1 MTEYMDLA
9 PTWDGDRA
17 IGDSA
22 GQDIGGWWP
31 STCVQVPLG
40 LGGINLT
47 VRTVNFV
54 RPADAAGHEG
64 LTGDL
69 KRILVNLCAL
79 ASRVFDVLR
88 GRLPMKGLDRVL
100 NRVCMERLA
109 MLARLMRDRHLGMVR
124 TSDHVGLAY
133 LPLVPK
139 LVELYR
145 VDCDRY
151 ETTIGFLVG
160 ERTVLTNLIVA
171 RSGSRWLCVR
181 FDMG

>member
-1 MTEYMDLA
+1 MTEYMDLT
-9 PTWDGDRA
+9 PTWDRDRT
-17 IGDSA
+17 IEDST
-22 GQDIGGWWP
+22 GHGFGGWWP
-31 STCVQVPLG
+31 STCMQVPLG
-40 LGGINLT
+40 LGNINLT

-54 RPADAAGHEG
+54 RPADAAGHKG
-64 LTGDL
+64 LSGDL

-88 GRLPMKGLDRVL
+88 GRLPMKSLDRVL

-109 MLARLMRDRHLGMVR
+109 VLARLMRDQHLGMVR
-124 TSDHVGLAY
+124 TADHVGMAY
-133 LPLVPK
+133 LPLIPK
-139 LVELYR
+139 LVELYC
-145 VDCDRY
+145 VDRDRY

-171 RSGSRWLCVR
+171 RSGSRWVCVR

>member
-1 MTEYMDLA
+1 MTEYMDLT
-9 PTWDGDRA
+9 PTWDRDRT
-17 IGDSA
+17 IEDST
-22 GQDIGGWWP
+22 GQGFGVWWP
-31 STCVQVPLG
+31 STCMQVPLG
-40 LGGINLT
+40 PGNINLT

-54 RPADAAGHEG
+54 RPADAAGHKG
-64 LTGDL
+64 LSGDL

-88 GRLPMKGLDRVL
+88 GRLPMKSLDRVL

-109 MLARLMRDRHLGMVR
+109 VLARLMRDQHLGMVR
-124 TSDHVGLAY
+124 TADHVGMAY
-133 LPLVPK
+133 LPLIPK
-139 LVELYR
+139 LVELYC
-145 VDCDRY
+145 VDRDRY

-171 RSGSRWLCVR
+171 RSGSRWVCVR

>member
-1 MTEYMDLA
+1 MTDYMDLA
-9 PTWDGDRA
+9 PAWDSEQANEDPT
-17 IGDSA
+17 
-22 GQDIGGWWP
+22 GQEFDGWWP
-31 STCVQVPLG
+31 STCTQVPLG
-40 LGGINLT
+40 LGDINLT

-54 RPADAAGHEG
+54 RPGDVAENEG
-64 LTGDL
+64 LPGSL

-88 GRLPMKGLDRVL
+88 GRLPMKSLDRVL
-100 NRVCMERLA
+100 NHVCMERLA
-109 MLARLMRDRHLGMVR
+109 MLAQLMRDRHLGMVP

-133 LPLVPK
+133 LPLIPK

-145 VDCDRY
+145 VDRDRY

>member
-1 MTEYMDLA
+1 MTEYMDLT
-9 PTWDGDRA
+9 PTWDRDRT
-17 IGDSA
+17 IEDST
-22 GQDIGGWWP
+22 GQGFGGWWP
-31 STCVQVPLG
+31 STCMQVPLG
-40 LGGINLT
+40 LGNINLT

-54 RPADAAGHEG
+54 RPADAAGHKG
-64 LTGDL
+64 LSGDL

-88 GRLPMKGLDRVL
+88 GRLPMKSLDRVL

-109 MLARLMRDRHLGMVR
+109 VLARLMRDRHLGMVR
-124 TSDHVGLAY
+124 TADHVGMAY
-133 LPLVPK
+133 LPLIPK
-139 LVELYR
+139 LVELYC
-145 VDCDRY
+145 VDRDRY

-171 RSGSRWLCVR
+171 RSGSRWVCVR

>member
-9 PTWDGDRA
+9 PTWDGDQA
-17 IGDSA
+17 IEDSL
-22 GQDIGGWWP
+22 GQEFGCWWP
-31 STCVQVPLG
+31 STCAQVPLG
-40 LGGINLT
+40 LGDINLT

-54 RPADAAGHEG
+54 RPTDAAGHEG
-64 LTGDL
+64 LTADL

-79 ASRVFDVLR
+79 ASKVFDVLR
-88 GRLPMKGLDRVL
+88 GRLPMKSLDRVL
-100 NRVCMERLA
+100 NHVCMERLA
-109 MLARLMRDRHLGMVR
+109 MLAQLMRDRHLGMVP

-133 LPLVPK
+133 LPLIPK

-145 VDCDRY
+145 VDRDRY

>member
-1 MTEYMDLA
+1 MTEYMDLT
-9 PTWDGDRA
+9 PTWDRDRT
-17 IGDSA
+17 IEDST
-22 GQDIGGWWP
+22 GQGFGGWWP
-31 STCVQVPLG
+31 STCMQVPLG
-40 LGGINLT
+40 LGNINLT

-54 RPADAAGHEG
+54 RPADASGHKG
-64 LTGDL
+64 LSGDL

-88 GRLPMKGLDRVL
+88 GRLPMKSLDRVL

-109 MLARLMRDRHLGMVR
+109 VLARLMRDQHLGMVR
-124 TSDHVGLAY
+124 TADHVGMAY
-133 LPLVPK
+133 LPLIPK
-139 LVELYR
+139 LVELYC
-145 VDCDRY
+145 VDRDRY

-171 RSGSRWLCVR
+171 RSGSRWVCVR

>member
-1 MTEYMDLA
+1 MTEYMDLT
-9 PTWDGDRA
+9 PTWDRDRT
-17 IGDSA
+17 IEDST
-22 GQDIGGWWP
+22 GQGFGGWWP
-31 STCVQVPLG
+31 STCMQVPLG
-40 LGGINLT
+40 LGNINLT

-54 RPADAAGHEG
+54 RPADAAGHKG
-64 LTGDL
+64 LSGDL

-88 GRLPMKGLDRVL
+88 GRLPMKSLDRVL

-109 MLARLMRDRHLGMVR
+109 VLARLMRDQHLGMVR
-124 TSDHVGLAY
+124 TADHVGMAY
-133 LPLVPK
+133 LPLIPK
-139 LVELYR
+139 LVELYC
-145 VDCDRY
+145 VDRDRY

-171 RSGSRWLCVR
+171 RSGSRWVCVR

>member
-1 MTEYMDLA
+1 MTEYMDLT
-9 PTWDGDRA
+9 PTWDRDRT
-17 IGDSA
+17 IEDST
-22 GQDIGGWWP
+22 GQGFGGWWP
-31 STCVQVPLG
+31 STCMQVPLG
-40 LGGINLT
+40 LGNINLT

-54 RPADAAGHEG
+54 RPADAAGHKG
-64 LTGDL
+64 LPGDL

-88 GRLPMKGLDRVL
+88 GRLPMKSLDRVL

-109 MLARLMRDRHLGMVR
+109 VLARLMRDQHLGMVR
-124 TSDHVGLAY
+124 TADHVGMAY
-133 LPLVPK
+133 LPLIPK
-139 LVELYR
+139 LVELYC
-145 VDCDRY
+145 VDRDRY

-171 RSGSRWLCVR
+171 RSGSRWVCVR

>member
-9 PTWDGDRA
+9 PTWDGNQA
-17 IGDSA
+17 VGDSTEK
-22 GQDIGGWWP
+22 DVGGWWP
-31 STCVQVPLG
+31 STSAQVPLG
-40 LGGINLT
+40 LGDINLT

-54 RPADAAGHEG
+54 RPTDTDGHEG
-64 LTGDL
+64 VTGDL

-88 GRLPMKGLDRVL
+88 GRLPMKSLDRVL

-109 MLARLMRDRHLGMVR
+109 MLAQLMRDRHLGMVR

-133 LPLVPK
+133 LPLIPK
-139 LVELYR
+139 LVELYG
-145 VDCDRY
+145 VDSDRY

-160 ERTVLTNLIVA
+160 ERTVLTNLIVV

-181 FDMG
+181 FDIG

>member
-9 PTWDGDRA
+9 PAWDSDQA
-17 IGDSA
+17 IEDPEGQEFDS
-22 GQDIGGWWP
+22 WWP
-31 STCVQVPLG
+31 STCTQVPLG
-40 LGGINLT
+40 LGDINLT

-54 RPADAAGHEG
+54 RPEDVAENEG
-64 LTGDL
+64 LPGGL

-88 GRLPMKGLDRVL
+88 GRLPMKSLDRVL

-109 MLARLMRDRHLGMVR
+109 LLARLLNDRHLGMVR
-124 TSDHVGLAY
+124 TADHAGMTY
-133 LPLVPK
+133 LPLIPK
-139 LVELYR
+139 LVEIYR
-145 VDCDRY
+145 VDRDRY

-160 ERTVLTNLIVA
+160 ERTVLANMIVA
-171 RSGSRWLCVR
+171 RSGSRWVCVR